1 MSHTI
6 FVGIDV
12 AKAHLDVAVLPE
24 KRTCQVVND
33 DTGFIELIAWLGQ
46 PEDTLVVLEA
56 TGGYQMAAAA
66 ALAVAGFGVAV
77 VNPRQVR
84 EHAKSRGQLAKTDKL
99 DAMIL
104 ADFAQRNQP
113 EVRPLP
119 NEESRLLQALVARR
133 RQLRD
138 MLTMETNRFQQAPKA
153 LAKSISRHIQWLE
166 KELEKA
172 NDDIDKQIRNSSL
185 WREKDNLLQSVP
197 GVGKVTSHTLIAELP
212 ELGKLNNKEIA
223 KLAGVAPLNR
233 DSGKYSGHR
242 IVWGGRAAVRAA
254 LYMAVIS
261 ATRYNPIIAAFYK
274 RLKARGK
281 ASKVA
286 LVACMRKLL
295 IILNTMLKEQQ
306 YWQPRLPK
314 TA

>member
-24 KRTCQVVND
+24 KRTCQVAND
-33 DTGFIELIAWLGQ
+33 DTGFVELINWLGQ
-46 PEDTLVVLEA
+46 PQDTLVVLEA
-56 TGGYQMAAAA
+56 TGGYQTGAAA
-66 ALAVAGFGVAV
+66 ALAAAKFGVAV

-84 EHAKSRGQLAKTDKL
+84 EHAKSRGQLAKTDTL
-99 DAMIL
+99 DALIL
-104 ADFAQRNQP
+104 ADFAMRNRP

-119 NEESRLLQALVARR
+119 DDETRLLQAQVARR

-138 MLTMETNRFQQAPKA
+138 MLVMETNRLQQAPKE
-153 LAKSISRHIQWLE
+153 LTKNINRHIHWLE
-166 KELEKA
+166 KELKKVE
-172 NDDIDKQIRNSSL
+172 DDIDKQIRNSSL

-233 DSGKYSGHR
+233 DSGKFSGHR

-261 ATRYNPIIAAFYK
+261 AVRHNPIIAAFYQ

-295 IILNTMLKEQQ
+295 VILNTMLKEQQ
-306 YWQPRLPK
+306 VWQPKLPK

>member
-24 KRTCQVVND
+24 KRICQVVND
-33 DTGFIELIAWLGQ
+33 DTGFVELINWLGQ

-66 ALAVAGFGVAV
+66 ALAAAGFGVAV

-99 DAMIL
+99 DALML
-104 ADFAQRNQP
+104 ADFAFRNQP

-119 NEESRLLQALVARR
+119 DDETRLLQAQVARR

-138 MLTMETNRFQQAPKA
+138 MLVMETNRLQQAPKA
-153 LAKSISRHIQWLE
+153 LAKSINRHIHWLE
-166 KELEKA
+166 KELKQA

-185 WREKDNLLQSVP
+185 WREQDDLLQSVP

-233 DSGKYSGHR
+233 DSGKFSGHR

-261 ATRYNPIIAAFYK
+261 AVRHNPIIAAFYQ

-295 IILNTMLKEQQ
+295 IILNTMLKEHQA
-306 YWQPRLPK
+306 WQPKLPK